1 MGQWVLCAVM
11 VGIIVRIDC
20 LRFKPG
26 DGIKFL
32 DRGSAQTSQR
42 SEDSPLD
49 LCDLCVLHSV
59 DQGVLGLCGMV
70 LELLGRVFLTKWS
83 DLIEVHLQVMRHFLG
98 KLILRC
104 LACQSQG
111 NDCRENEGPHGK
123 RILKALSSSLSS

>member
-70 LELLGRVFLTKWS
+70 LELLGRVFLTEGRN
-83 DLIEVHLQVMRHFLG
+83 LVEIHLQIMCHLLGEVILWSPLDECCPVDGFVKRSFL
-98 KLILRC
+98 
-104 LACQSQG
+104 Q
-111 NDCRENEGPHGK
+111 
-123 RILKALSSSLSS
+123 